1 MNMFNKLREKICK
14 LIIPNSLRIV
24 GIDETTVEE
33 LLNERLKTLDKLP
46 EVFSKDFLN
55 EIIKDYDKFDKPN
68 FLESEG
74 KVKFVDEGGH
84 AVQLKVP
91 LLTIVPIPYISKD
104 SVDLDQYL
112 KENFGDVKRPNNIK
126 DIQGVEVNIPK
137 LNIIPIPTIPIK
149 KEDKKKEKK

>member
-1 MNMFNKLREKICK
+1 MLNKLREKICK
-14 LIIPNSLRIV
+14 LIIPNSLRIIDV
-24 GIDETTVEE
+24 GETTVEE

-104 SVDLDQYL
+104 TVDLDQYL
-112 KENFGDVKRPNNIK
+112 KENFGNVKRPKNIE
-126 DIQGVEVNIPK
+126 DIQGVEVDVPK
-137 LNIIPIPTIPIK
+137 LNIIPIPSIPI

>member
-1 MNMFNKLREKICK
+1 MNMLNKLREKICK
-14 LIIPNSLRIV
+14 FIMPKTLRIV
-24 GIDETTVEE
+24 GIDETTIEE

-55 EIIKDYDKFDKPN
+55 EILKDYDKFDKPN
-68 FLESEG
+68 FLEAEG

-104 SVDLDQYL
+104 SVDLDKYL
-112 KENFGDVKRPNNIK
+112 KENFGDVKRPKNIE
-126 DIQGVEVNIPK
+126 DIQGVEVDVPK
-137 LNIIPIPTIPIK
+137 LNIVPIPAIPIK
-149 KEDKKKEKK
+149 EENKNKENK

>member
-1 MNMFNKLREKICK
+1 MFNKLREKICK
-14 LIIPNSLRIV
+14 LIIPNSLRIIDV
-24 GIDETTVEE
+24 GEITIEE

-55 EIIKDYDKFDKPN
+55 DIIKDYDKFDKPN

-112 KENFGDVKRPNNIK
+112 KENFGDVKRPKNIE
-126 DIQGVEVNIPK
+126 DIQGVEVDVPK
-137 LNIIPIPTIPIK
+137 LNIVPIPTIPIK
-149 KEDKKKEKK
+149 ENKKKEKK

>member
-14 LIIPNSLRIV
+14 LIIPNSLRIIDV
-24 GIDETTVEE
+24 DETTVEE

-74 KVKFVDEGGH
+74 KVKFVDESGH

-112 KENFGDVKRPNNIK
+112 KENFGDVKRPK
-126 DIQGVEVNIPK
+126 KLEDIQGVEVDVPK

-149 KEDKKKEKK
+149 EDKKKEKK

>member
-1 MNMFNKLREKICK
+1 MFNKLREKICK
-14 LIIPNSLRIV
+14 LIIPNSLRIIDV
-24 GIDETTVEE
+24 DETTIGE

-112 KENFGDVKRPNNIK
+112 KENFGDVKRPKNIE
-126 DIQGVEVNIPK
+126 DIQGVEVDVPK
-137 LNIIPIPTIPIK
+137 LNIVPIPGIPV
-149 KEDKKKEKK
+149 KENKKKEKK

>member
-1 MNMFNKLREKICK
+1 MNILNKLREKICK
-14 LIIPNSLRIV
+14 LIIPNSLRI
-24 GIDETTVEE
+24 IDVNETTVEE

-112 KENFGDVKRPNNIK
+112 KENFGDVKRPKNIE
-126 DIQGVEVNIPK
+126 DIQGVEVDVPK

-149 KEDKKKEKK
+149 EENKNK

>member
-1 MNMFNKLREKICK
+1 MNMFNKLREKKCK
-14 LIIPNSLRIV
+14 LIIPNSLSIV

-112 KENFGDVKRPNNIK
+112 KENFGDIKRSNNIE
-126 DIQGVEVNIPK
+126 DIQGVEVDVPK
-137 LNIIPIPTIPIK
+137 LNIVPIPAIPI
-149 KEDKKKEKK
+149 KEDKKKENK

>member
-1 MNMFNKLREKICK
+1 MFNKLREKICK
-14 LIIPNSLRIV
+14 LIIPNSLRIIDV
-24 GIDETTVEE
+24 DETTVEE

-112 KENFGDVKRPNNIK
+112 KENFGDVKRPKNVE
-126 DIQGVEVNIPK
+126 DIQGVEVDVPK
-137 LNIIPIPTIPIK
+137 LNIVPIPTIHIK
-149 KEDKKKEKK
+149 EEDKKKEEK